1 MSFKTILKVVE
12 SKWQSEGRGAK
23 VRRSIGRH
31 ELRNLDPFLLLDE
44 FQGNA
49 DDGAGFPDH
58 PHRGFETVTYLLEGQ
73 FVHEDFTGRKGNMGP
88 GDLQWMTAGR
98 GIVHSEM
105 PGHCLT
111 RGLQLWVNLR
121 KKDKMVE
128 PAYQE
133 HLSEDIPSSKT
144 DGVTVKVIA
153 GESMGVKSIVRTRT
167 PTYYLDFKLDP
178 MNDISC
184 PAFMQS
190 IPPGWTTF
198 VYVLEGKV
206 LFGDRIVHPHHTAVF
221 SSEEDKLEFKN
232 TTKELAH
239 FVLISGEP
247 INEPVFQHG
256 PFVMNSENE
265 IQQAILDYQ
274 NCQNGFEPARTWKS
288 EEGNKL

>member
-1 MSFKTILKVVE
+1 M
-12 SKWQSEGRGAK
+12 EGGAK

-58 PHRGFETVTYLLEGQ
+58 PHRGFETVSYLLEGQ
-73 FVHEDFTGRKGNMGP
+73 FVHEDFTGRKGKMGP

-105 PGHCLT
+105 PGNCLT

-121 KKDKMVE
+121 QKDKMVE

-153 GESMGVKSIVRTRT
+153 GESMGIKSIVRTRT
-167 PTYYLDFKLDP
+167 PTYYLDFTLDP
-178 MNDISC
+178 INHTSC
-184 PAFMQS
+184 PTFIQD

-198 VYVLEGKV
+198 AYVLAGKV
-206 LFGDRIVHPHHTAVF
+206 SFGDRIVHSHHTAVF
-221 SSEEDKLEFKN
+221 SSEEDKVEFRN
-232 TTKELAH
+232 ATKELAH

-247 INEPVFQHG
+247 INEPIFQHG

-265 IQQAILDYQ
+265 IREAIRDYQ
-274 NCQNGFEPARTWKS
+274 NCQNGFEHARTWKS
-288 EEGNKL
+288 KEGNKS